1 MARRAH
7 RDKDVDRED
16 ELLTNASITEAG
28 DPIGS
33 QTERSVD
40 SACQG
45 HLLLHPLGSH
55 GPLYDLNLSPHISPS
70 VPSPCVC
77 TQEHRRPCL
86 HTATATNEKS
96 SLRQTGQERSG
107 TSTGRRATDAVMYRQ
122 NLSSIPKTKCAV
134 VRQRIEPA
142 RGILPAPD

>member
-45 HLLLHPLGSH
+45 HLLLLITEK
-55 GPLYDLNLSPHISPS
+55 LKALSLVGISF
-70 VPSPCVC
+70 
-77 TQEHRRPCL
+77 
-86 HTATATNEKS
+86 
-96 SLRQTGQERSG
+96 
-107 TSTGRRATDAVMYRQ
+107 
-122 NLSSIPKTKCAV
+122 TK
-134 VRQRIEPA
+134 
-142 RGILPAPD
+142 